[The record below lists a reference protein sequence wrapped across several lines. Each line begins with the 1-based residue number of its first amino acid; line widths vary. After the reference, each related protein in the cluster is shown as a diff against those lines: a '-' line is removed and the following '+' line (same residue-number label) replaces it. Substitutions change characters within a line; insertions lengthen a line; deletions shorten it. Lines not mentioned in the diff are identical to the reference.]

1 MMPTRIHIP
10 KDWKR
15 KATRALSNLNKPG
28 VAAACFWCGHQY
40 RIGEYCPE
48 TEDDHLLQ
56 CSEYPQD
63 GKLRIQKR
71 KNAKSIEPCV
81 GIIFLVG
88 KTLLIDRTPVSEGE
102 IYGDFRIH
110 ERGHNRYWETLKENG
125 MVPQDSEYDE
135 FPRGRVAYN
144 MKTEKYLLF
153 LDRCILKNKSVVK
166 KIISELNLPMR
177 STRTDTDS
185 HYRCFRCLGRGR

>member
-1 MMPTRIHIP
+1 MSTRIHIP

-56 CSEYPQD
+56 CSEYPKE

-71 KNAKSIEPCV
+71 KNAKPIEPCV

-88 KTLLIDRTPVSEGE
+88 KTLLIDRTLVSEGE

-110 ERGHNRYWETLKENG
+110 ERGHATYWETLKKTG
-125 MVPQDSEYDE
+125 LVPQDSEYDD

-144 MKTEKYLLF
+144 TKTEKYSLF
-153 LDRCILKNKSVVK
+153 LDRCILKNKSIVK
-166 KIISELNLPMR
+166 KIITELNLPTR
-177 STRTDTDS
+177 STKTDTDS
-185 HYRCFRCLGRGR
+185 HYKCYRCLRRGR

>member
-1 MMPTRIHIP
+1 MPTRIHIP

-15 KATRALSNLNKPG
+15 KATRALTNLNKPG
-28 VAAACFWCGHQY
+28 VAAVCFWCGHQY

-48 TEDDHLLQ
+48 TEDDHLSR
-56 CSEYPQD
+56 CSEYPKD
-63 GKLRIQKR
+63 GKLRIQKL
-71 KNAKSIEPCV
+71 KNTPNV

-102 IYGDFRIH
+102 MYGDFKIH
-110 ERGHNRYWETLKENG
+110 ERSHEIYWETLKKTG
-125 MVPQDSEYDE
+125 VVPQDSEYDDY
-135 FPRGRVAYN
+135 PRGRVAYSI
-144 MKTEKYLLF
+144 KTEQYSLF

-166 KIISELNLPMR
+166 KIMAELNLPTR

-185 HYRCFRCLGRGR
+185 HYRCYRCLGRGR

>member
-1 MMPTRIHIP
+1 MPTRIHIP

-15 KATRALSNLNKPG
+15 RASRALSNLNKPG
-28 VAAACFWCGHQY
+28 VAAACFWCGHEY
-40 RIGEYCPE
+40 RIGEYSPE

-71 KNAKSIEPCV
+71 KNAPNV

-102 IYGDFRIH
+102 MYGDFRIH
-110 ERGHNRYWETLKENG
+110 ERGHDTYWETLKKTG
-125 MVPQDSEYDE
+125 MVPQDSEYDDY
-135 FPRGRVAYN
+135 PRGRVAYYT
-144 MKTEKYLLF
+144 KSEKYSLF
-153 LDRCILKNKSVVK
+153 LDRCILKNKSIVK
-166 KIISELNLPMR
+166 KIISELNLPTR
-177 STRTDTDS
+177 STKADTDS
-185 HYRCFRCLGRGR
+185 HYKCYRCLGRGH